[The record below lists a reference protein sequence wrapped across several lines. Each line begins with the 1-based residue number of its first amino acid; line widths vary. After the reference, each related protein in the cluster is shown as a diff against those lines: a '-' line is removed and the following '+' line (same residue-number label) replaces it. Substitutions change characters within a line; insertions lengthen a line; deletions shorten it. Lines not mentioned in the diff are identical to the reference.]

1 MNGKELGF
9 MYDDFSDRLMVTCKG
24 KGNGGIV
31 VGSARFMN
39 LTLDFDSGNK
49 VVGAEIRGISKMLD
63 SLEID
68 SNILNKLTSAE
79 LVFRQVRGGYLIY
92 FLLKSKDRVE
102 RIPFNVPVNNAI
114 LH

>member
-1 MNGKELGF
+1 MNGKGLGF
-9 MYDDFSDRLMVTCKG
+9 MYDDFSDRLMITCKG
-24 KGNGGIV
+24 KRNAEV
-31 VGSARFMN
+31 VAGSARFMN
-39 LTLDFDSGNK
+39 LTLDFDSSNK

-68 SNILNKLTSAE
+68 SDILNNLIGAE
-79 LVFRQVRGGYLIY
+79 LIFRQVRGGYLIY

-102 RIPFNVPVNNAI
+102 RVPFNVPVNKAI

>member
-9 MYDDFSDRLMVTCKG
+9 MYDDFSDRLMITCKG
-24 KGNGGIV
+24 KRNAEV
-31 VGSARFMN
+31 VAGSARFMN
-39 LTLDFDSGNK
+39 LTLDFDSSNK

-68 SNILNKLTSAE
+68 SDILNNLIGAE
-79 LVFRQVRGGYLIY
+79 LIFRQVRGGYLIY

-102 RIPFNVPVNNAI
+102 RVPFNVPVNKAI